1 MYKLRI
7 GFVVVMLFLAV
18 TITPTNADVEQF
30 VGRWALDLPGGA
42 GWLQVEKADGYL
54 DANILWY
61 GGSVVPVDYVHMED
75 DVLVVTRLSRV
86 ERDKDENGDPQ
97 RIQTRAT
104 RIEFALHGDILVG
117 KQLEPSNN
125 GLGTNVSRFTG
136 TKIPDLPSAPNL
148 KKLKYSEPIN
158 LLNGKNLTGW
168 ELKEPNKKN
177 GWTIKDGA
185 LFNNPVQ
192 EEGKPHVNYGN
203 LKTVQKF
210 EDFNLKMQV
219 NVPKGNNS
227 GIYLRGIYEVQVYD
241 SYGKPLDS
249 HNMGA
254 VYSRITPTVAAEKP
268 AGEWQD
274 INITLCDRHVTVI
287 LNGKTIIDNQ
297 PLLGCTGG
305 AMTSN
310 EFIPGP
316 LYLQG
321 DHGEVSYRNIV
332 LTPIVK

>member
-125 GLGTNVSRFTG
+125 GLGTKR
-136 TKIPDLPSAPNL
+136 
-148 KKLKYSEPIN
+148 YC
-158 LLNGKNLTGW
+158 
-168 ELKEPNKKN
+168 
-177 GWTIKDGA
+177 
-185 LFNNPVQ
+185 Q
-192 EEGKPHVNYGN
+192 
-203 LKTVQKF
+203 
-210 EDFNLKMQV
+210 
-219 NVPKGNNS
+219 
-227 GIYLRGIYEVQVYD
+227 
-241 SYGKPLDS
+241 
-249 HNMGA
+249 
-254 VYSRITPTVAAEKP
+254 
-268 AGEWQD
+268 
-274 INITLCDRHVTVI
+274 
-287 LNGKTIIDNQ
+287 
-297 PLLGCTGG
+297 
-305 AMTSN
+305 
-310 EFIPGP
+310 
-316 LYLQG
+316 
-321 DHGEVSYRNIV
+321 
-332 LTPIVK
+332 